1 MKKRVFAVFLLAVI
15 VSVIAAGCSKGK
27 ETTNPAKENT
37 TAKEKGKEKE
47 EGVINLSIW
56 AEAANNDLLN
66 KMIDSFK
73 EKYKGEAE
81 FEITLVE
88 SADSATR
95 DKLLGDIHN
104 GADVFA
110 FADDQLSAMAAGG
123 ALEPVSNAEEV
134 KAANLEEAVAAASI
148 NDILYAY
155 PMTADNGYFL
165 YYNKKYFSDKDVQTL
180 DGILAA
186 AKKAKKKFSM
196 EWDSGWYLYAF
207 FGNTGLEFGI
217 NDDGVTNYCTWNSK
231 KGSIKGVDIAEALL
245 DISSSPAFISTPDG
259 DVVKGVQK
267 GNIIAAVSGV
277 WNEVEIKKAWGQ
289 DYGAVKLPT
298 YTVAGKQVQMS
309 SFTGYK
315 MMGVN
320 YYSEHK
326 EWAMKLAD
334 WLTNEQNQLLRLQER
349 SQGPSNIVA
358 AQSEAMNQVPAL
370 QAVIDQAQYGNLQ
383 RVGNNFWTPCS
394 TFGNIMAA
402 GNPDK
407 ISLQKLMDNLV
418 EGITASTVQ

>member
-37 TAKEKGKEKE
+37 TAKEKGKE

-245 DISSSPAFISTPDG
+245 DISSSPAFVSTPDG
-259 DVVKGVQK
+259 DVVKGIQK

>member
-1 MKKRVFAVFLLAVI
+1 MKKRMLAVFLMAVI
-15 VSVIAAGCSKGK
+15 VMVTAAGCSKEK
-27 ETTNPAKENT
+27 ETKNSAGENIS
-37 TAKEKGKEKE
+37 AEKAGKE

-66 KMIDSFK
+66 QMIESFK

-104 GADVFA
+104 GADVFT

-123 ALEPVSNAEEV
+123 TLEPVTNAEEV
-134 KAANLEEAVAAASI
+134 KAANLEEAVAAATI
-148 NDILYAY
+148 NDVLYAY

-165 YYNKKYFSDKDVQTL
+165 YYNKKYFSDKEVQTL

-186 AKKAKKKFSM
+186 AEKAKKKFSM
-196 EWDSGWYLYAF
+196 EWASGWYLYAF

-217 NDDGVTNYCTWNSK
+217 NDDGITNYCTWNSK

-245 DISSSPAFISTPDG
+245 KISSSPAFVNTPDG
-259 DVVKGVQK
+259 DVVSGIQK
-267 GNIIAAVSGV
+267 GKIIAAVSGV

-289 DYGAVKLPT
+289 NYGAVKLPT

-349 SQGPSNIVA
+349 SQGPSNLVA

-370 QAVIDQAQYGNLQ
+370 QAVIAQAQYGNLQ
-383 RVGNNFWTPCS
+383 RVGNNFWIPCS
-394 TFGNIMAA
+394 TFGNIMAS
-402 GNPDK
+402 GNPEK
-407 ISLQKLMDNLV
+407 IALQKLMDNLV